1 MTPNLRLGLFH
12 YNREVIFLITQFGQ
26 GALNLGSVG
35 LEGSQGISE
44 KVNLKTQ
51 SSCVTTRMELLN
63 PALIFKKMEA
73 T

>member
-1 MTPNLRLGLFH
+1 
-12 YNREVIFLITQFGQ
+12 
-26 GALNLGSVG
+26 LGSVG